1 MIGANHGIGRERP
14 PNALRALRV
23 AALVCVLAMAWF
35 AFRPSASVPD
45 GLPWDKA
52 NHFAGFLVLTM
63 VTACAWPRRPRY
75 VLSAFLIAWGVII
88 ELVQGTD
95 FIGRDADVRD
105 VVADAVGVGA
115 GLLAVMIGG
124 LRARA
129 ARL

>member
-1 MIGANHGIGRERP
+1 MRLARCCVLRGTVAGIG
-14 PNALRALRV
+14 V
-23 AALVCVLAMAWF
+23 VHIAALVCVLAMAWF

-75 VLSAFLIAWGVII
+75 VLSALLIAWGVII